1 MPHRLLLPRV
11 VSALAFASALALA
24 ACAPASDRST
34 LDASASAAGQ
44 EREVTSTATQILP
57 IEMHVNAMHMSP
69 NALTIPRG
77 RPVQLVFENDDTVT
91 HQMTIPQLTA
101 KVLSTAQVAQLTGTS
116 TSSGVAAILENVPDG
131 QVAFR
136 AAPGEKVTTTFIA
149 TKAGTFQL
157 ECTTPGHQQAGMVA
171 KVFVT
176 EASNGTASAQ
186 TSAAASATSTAASG
200 GHVMAPPTAEGTA
213 HQARDASLSPAETDS
228 VKQITLNVTDTEVE
242 IAPGVKLAAWTFD
255 GQVPGPVIHVRQGDT
270 VEFTLTNH
278 STMPHSID
286 FHAARTAPSVN
297 YKNVAPGQS
306 YTFTWKANDPG
317 VFMYHCGTAPIL
329 QHLAQ
334 GMYGAVI
341 VDPIDQ
347 PLPKVDRE
355 FVLVQ
360 SEFYLTDSKG
370 LVTTNL
376 QKANT
381 GNADLVVFNGYA
393 NQYADH
399 PIEVKVGEK
408 IRVYLVNAGPNHFS
422 AFHVVGTIFDHV
434 WVDGNPQNDLHGIQT
449 WTVAPGEGSAF
460 DFTLNEEGT
469 YPMVSHSFAD
479 ANHGAVAVFKA
490 ED

>member
-1 MPHRLLLPRV
+1 MPHRPLLPRV

-24 ACAPASDRST
+24 ACAPASNRSA
-34 LDASASAAGQ
+34 LDPGASTAGQ

-57 IEMHVNAMHMSP
+57 IEMRVNAMHMTPSS
-69 NALTIPRG
+69 LTIPEG
-77 RPVQLVFENDDTVT
+77 RPVRLVFENDDVVA
-91 HQMTIPQLTA
+91 HQMTIPQLSA
-101 KVLSTAQVAQLTGTS
+101 KVLGAAEIAQITGNGTP
-116 TSSGVAAILENVPDG
+116 SGVAAILENVPDG

-157 ECTTPGHQQAGMVA
+157 ECTTPGHQQAGMIA

-176 EASNGTASAQ
+176 ETSPGTASPQA
-186 TSAAASATSTAASG
+186 TSAPASGTATSG
-200 GHVMAPPTAEGTA
+200 GHVMAPTTAEGAA
-213 HQARDASLSPAETDS
+213 HQARDASLPSVGAEA
-228 VKQITLNVTDTEVE
+228 VKQISLTVTDTEVE

-270 VEFTLTNH
+270 VQFTLANH
-278 STMPHSID
+278 STMAHSID
-286 FHAARTAPSVN
+286 FHAARTAPNVN
-297 YKNVAPGQS
+297 YKNVPPGQS
-306 YTFTWKANDPG
+306 FTFTWKARDPG

-341 VDPIDQ
+341 VDPVDQ

-355 FVLVQ
+355 FVFVQ

-376 QKANT
+376 QKANS
-381 GNADLVVFNGYA
+381 GNADFVVFNGYA

-399 PIEVKVGEK
+399 PIPVKVGEN

-434 WVDGNPQNDLHGIQT
+434 WVDGNPRNDLHGIQT

-460 DFTLNEEGT
+460 DFTLSEPGT

-490 ED
+490 EE

>member
-1 MPHRLLLPRV
+1 MPHWPRLPGAVLI
-11 VSALAFASALALA
+11 LAVASVLALG
-24 ACAPASDRST
+24 ACARVTNPSPFDSGRST
-34 LDASASAAGQ
+34 AGNEQAA
-44 EREVTSTATQILP
+44 TAQILP
-57 IEMHVNAMHMSP
+57 IEIHVNGFHMTPSS
-69 NALTIPRG
+69 LTIPEG
-77 RPVQLVFENDDTVT
+77 RPVQLVFENDDAVA
-91 HQMTIPQLTA
+91 HQMTIPQLSA
-101 KVLSTAQVAQLTGTS
+101 KVLGAAEIAQITGNGTP
-116 TSSGVAAILENVPDG
+116 SGVSEILRKVPDSE
-131 QVAFR
+131 VSFR

-157 ECTTPGHQQAGMVA
+157 ECTTPGHQQAGMIA

-176 EASNGTASAQ
+176 ASSASTASPQATSAPASGTA
-186 TSAAASATSTAASG
+186 TSG
-200 GHVMAPPTAEGTA
+200 GHVMAPTTAEGAA
-213 HQARDASLSPAETDS
+213 HQARDASLPSVGAEA
-228 VKQITLNVTDTEVE
+228 VKQISLTVTDTEVD

-270 VEFTLTNH
+270 VQFTLTNH
-278 STMPHSID
+278 STMAHSID
-286 FHAARTAPSVN
+286 FHAARTAPNVN
-297 YKNVAPGQS
+297 YKNVPPGQS
-306 YTFTWKANDPG
+306 FTFTWKARDPG

-341 VDPIDQ
+341 VDPVDQ

-355 FVLVQ
+355 FVFVQ

-370 LVTTNL
+370 LVTTNP
-376 QKANT
+376 QKANS
-381 GNADLVVFNGYA
+381 GNADFVVFNGYA

-399 PIEVKVGEK
+399 PIPVKAGEK

-460 DFTLNEEGT
+460 DFTLSEPGT

-490 ED
+490 EE

>member
-1 MPHRLLLPRV
+1 MPHWPRFPRAV
-11 VSALAFASALALA
+11 LALAFASALALA
-24 ACAPASDRST
+24 ACARAGNQSA
-34 LDASASAAGQ
+34 LDSGRSAASHEQ
-44 EREVTSTATQILP
+44 AATAHILP
-57 IEMHVNAMHMSP
+57 IEVRVSGFHMTPST
-69 NALTIPRG
+69 LTIPEG
-77 RPVQLVFENDDTVT
+77 RPVQLVFVNDDSVT
-91 HQMTIPQLTA
+91 HQMTIPRLSA
-101 KVLSTAQVAQLTGTS
+101 KVLGAAEVAQITGNATPS
-116 TSSGVAAILENVPDG
+116 AISELLQKVPDG
-131 QVAFR
+131 EVSFR
-136 AAPGEKVTTTFIA
+136 ATPGEKVTTTFIA

-157 ECTTPGHQQAGMVA
+157 ECTTPGHQEAGMIA

-176 EASNGTASAQ
+176 EASTGTTSAQTASAP
-186 TSAAASATSTAASG
+186 AATSTATSG
-200 GHVMAPPTAEGTA
+200 GHVMASTTAEGAA
-213 HQARDASLSPAETDS
+213 HQARDASLSPADTSS
-228 VKQITLNVTDTEVE
+228 VKQITLTVSDTEVE

-255 GQVPGPVIHVRQGDT
+255 GQVPSPVIHVRQGDT
-270 VEFTLTNH
+270 VQFTLTNH

-286 FHAARTAPSVN
+286 FHAARTAPNVN

-306 YTFTWKANDPG
+306 YTFTWKAKDPG

-341 VDPIDQ
+341 VDPADQ

-355 FVLVQ
+355 FVFVQ

-376 QKANT
+376 QKANS
-381 GNADLVVFNGYA
+381 GNADFVVFNGYA

-399 PIEVKVGEK
+399 PIPVKVGEK

-460 DFTLNEEGT
+460 DFTLSEEGT

-490 ED
+490 EE